1 MYRLI
6 VVDDDVDAVNNIAKD
21 FPWEQSG
28 FTLVG
33 SFQDGESALA
43 WLKTHTVD
51 LILCDIKMARNDG
64 IRAGAADAAGTQKG
78 KTCFHQRLQRL

>member
-43 WLKTHTVD
+43 
-51 LILCDIKMARNDG
+51 
-64 IRAGAADAAGTQKG
+64 
-78 KTCFHQRLQRL
+78 